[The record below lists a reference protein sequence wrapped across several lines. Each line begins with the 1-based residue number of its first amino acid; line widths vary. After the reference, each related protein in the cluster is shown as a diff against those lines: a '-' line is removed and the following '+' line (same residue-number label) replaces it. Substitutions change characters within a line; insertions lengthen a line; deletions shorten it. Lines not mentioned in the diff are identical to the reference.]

1 MRVTVLGVNG
11 MTGRAVAAEFA
22 GAGWQVLG
30 TGRDPA
36 RFPAELRASGVGFV
50 RSDRN
55 DPAEL
60 GTVLGRGA
68 DVVVDCLCYTAD
80 QAGQLL
86 RCADDFDSA
95 VVLSSKAVY
104 RDDLGRHSNSVE
116 PPRFDGPVTEQQ
128 PVLEPD
134 YSGEYASRT
143 GYGPNKVAA
152 ERTLLDSGRP
162 ISILR
167 PSRIHSP
174 GAARP
179 REWYVLKRL
188 LDGRTRIPLAHGGRT
203 GNHPTASV
211 NLARL
216 ARVCAEQPG
225 QRILNAADPGQPDA
239 REIVQ
244 AIAAACHRPVEVVGL
259 AEQASAEFGWSPWAS
274 WPPYFL
280 DTAAATALGY
290 RPVGSYR
297 QTVLPVVEELCG
309 FSVDRQ
315 ARLTADSDFPDR
327 FDYAVDDAALETVQ
341 GVP

>member
-1 MRVTVLGVNG
+1 L
-11 MTGRAVAAEFA
+11 
-22 GAGWQVLG
+22 Q
-30 TGRDPA
+30 
-36 RFPAELRASGVGFV
+36 ASGVVFV

-55 DPAEL
+55 DPDQLAA
-60 GTVLGRGA
+60 VLGGGA
-68 DVVVDCLCYTAD
+68 DVVVDCLCYTAT

-86 RCADDFDSA
+86 RFADDFASA
-95 VVLSSKAVY
+95 IVLSSKAIY
-104 RDDLGRHSNSVE
+104 CDDRGRHSNSAE

-128 PVLEPD
+128 SVLEPD
-134 YSGEYASRT
+134 YSGAYASRT

-152 ERTLLDSGRP
+152 ERTLLESGRP

-167 PSRIHSP
+167 PSRIHGP
-174 GAARP
+174 GAGRP

-188 LDGRTRIPLAHGGRT
+188 LDGRIRIPLAHGGRT

-216 ARVCAEQPG
+216 ARTCAEQPG

-239 REIVQ
+239 AEIVQ

-259 AEQASAEFGWSPWAS
+259 DEQANSDFGWSPWAS

-280 DTAAATALGY
+280 DTSAATALGY
-290 RPVGSYR
+290 QPAGSYR
-297 QTVLPVVEELCG
+297 QTVLAVVEELCAL
-309 FSVDRQ
+309 SAEQQ

-327 FDYAVDDAALETVQ
+327 FDYALDDAALSSDQ
-341 GVP
+341 GWP

>member
-11 MTGRAVAAEFA
+11 MTGRAIAAEFA
-22 GAGWQVLG
+22 QAGWQVLG
-30 TGRDPA
+30 TGRA
-36 RFPAELRASGVGFV
+36 ASRFPAQLRASGVSFV
-50 RSDRN
+50 RSDRA
-55 DPAEL
+55 DPDEL
-60 GTVLGRGA
+60 GAVLGRGA
-68 DVVVDCLCYTAD
+68 DVVVDCLCYTAE
-80 QAGQLL
+80 QADQLL
-86 RCADDFDSA
+86 RYASDFSTA

-104 RDDLGRHSNSVE
+104 RDDRGRHSNSPE

-134 YSGEYASRT
+134 YSGAYASRT

-167 PSRIHSP
+167 PSRIHGP

-216 ARVCAEQPG
+216 AKICADQPG

-239 REIVQ
+239 REIVL
-244 AIAAACHRPVEVVGL
+244 AIAEASGRAVQVVGL
-259 AEQASAEFGWSPWAS
+259 AEQAAAEFGWSPWAS

-280 DTAAATALGY
+280 DTSAAAALGY
-290 RPVGSYR
+290 QPVGSYR
-297 QTVLPVVEELCG
+297 QTVRPVVEELCAL
-309 FSVDRQ
+309 SPERQ
-315 ARLTADSDFPDR
+315 AQLTADSDFPER
-327 FDYAVDDAALETVQ
+327 FDYALDDAALSLE
-341 GVP
+341 

>member
-11 MTGRAVAAEFA
+11 LTGRAIAAEFA
-22 GAGWQVLG
+22 DAGWQVLG
-30 TGRDPA
+30 TGRDA
-36 RFPAELRASGVGFV
+36 SRFPAALRVSGVAFV
-50 RSDRN
+50 RSDRT
-55 DPAEL
+55 DPDEL
-60 GTVLGRGA
+60 AAVLGRGA
-68 DVVVDCLCYTAD
+68 DVVVDCVCYTAE
-80 QAGQLL
+80 QARQLL
-86 RCADDFDSA
+86 LGASDFGSA
-95 VVLSSKAVY
+95 IVLSSKAVY
-104 RDDLGRHSNSVE
+104 QDEHGRHSNSPE
-116 PPRFDGPVTEQQ
+116 PPRFGGPVSERQ

-167 PSRIHSP
+167 PSRIHGP

-179 REWYVLKRL
+179 REWFVLKRL
-188 LDGRTRIPLAHGGRT
+188 LDGRSRIPLAHGGRT

-239 REIVQ
+239 REIVK
-244 AIAAACHRPVEVVGL
+244 AVAAACDRSVEVVGL
-259 AEQASAEFGWSPWAS
+259 AEQASAEFGWSPWSS

-280 DTAAATALGY
+280 DTSAATELGY

-297 QTVLPVVEELCG
+297 QTVAAVVEELCG
-309 FSVDRQ
+309 LSADQQ
-315 ARLTADSDFPDR
+315 ARLTADSNW
-327 FDYAVDDAALETVQ
+327 FDYAVDDAALS
-341 GVP
+341 